1 MEKKYIYSYRNYF
14 GVPKKMTEEEI
25 LNHIEKMT
33 ELGAGLNK
41 EEYKI
46 FELVPVKI
54 VYTKPTLVRE

>member
-1 MEKKYIYSYRNYF
+1 MEKKYIYSYANRF
-14 GVPKKMTEEEI
+14 GTPKEMTEEGI
-25 LNHIEKMT
+25 LKHIEKMT
-33 ELGAGLNK
+33 GLGSGLDK